1 MEASVPNELDGNY
14 FALPRLLRKMRG
26 RSSVRSEGKAMELT
40 IAGSVVF
47 VISYLFAASL
57 VWPKFK
63 WWELAI
69 ALPLFV
75 PAVWIA
81 WLILLYLHSLVVK
94 LCWAIGLCTDLPRNR
109 IQSVLMGIVTTVLA
123 AQLVASGSC
132 LRWVG
137 LIWIAAVACNLT
149 AALLLALFDE
159 ESR

>member
-14 FALPRLLRKMRG
+14 FALLRLLRKMRG
-26 RSSVRSEGKAMELT
+26 RSAVRSEGNAMELS
-40 IAGSVVF
+40 IAGSMVF

-57 VWPKFK
+57 LWPKSP
-63 WWELAI
+63 WWERAV
-69 ALPLFV
+69 ALPLLV

-81 WLILLYLHSLVVK
+81 WLILLYLHSLIVK

-123 AQLVASGSC
+123 AQLVASGSW

>member
-1 MEASVPNELDGNY
+1 MEAAAPNESDGNY

-26 RSSVRSEGKAMELT
+26 RSAARSEGNAMELSV
-40 IAGSVVF
+40 AGSVVF

-57 VWPKFK
+57 VWPKSK

-69 ALPLFV
+69 TLPLLV
-75 PAVWIA
+75 PTVWIA

-94 LCWAIGLCTDLPRNR
+94 LCWAVGLCTDLPRNR
-109 IQSVLMGIVTTVLA
+109 IQSVLMGVVTTVLA
-123 AQLVASGSC
+123 AQLIAGGSW

-137 LIWIAAVACNLT
+137 LIWFVAVAFNLT

>member
-1 MEASVPNELDGNY
+1 M
-14 FALPRLLRKMRG
+14 
-26 RSSVRSEGKAMELT
+26 
-40 IAGSVVF
+40 
-47 VISYLFAASL
+47 
-57 VWPKFK
+57 
-63 WWELAI
+63 
-69 ALPLFV
+69 

-123 AQLVASGSC
+123 AQLVASGSW

-159 ESR
+159 EPR

>member
-14 FALPRLLRKMRG
+14 FALLRLLRKMRG
-26 RSSVRSEGKAMELT
+26 RNAGRLEANSTELS

-57 VWPKFK
+57 FWPKFP
-63 WWELAI
+63 WWERAI
-69 ALPLFV
+69 ALPLLV

-81 WLILLYLHSLVVK
+81 WLILLYLHSLVVE